1 MTLQRVISC
10 LQLSVWPDASESQ
23 QQPAL
28 VLQAALESA
37 NSELQMAL
45 QQGPGCSAPS
55 GQLEDVRLMLLLE
68 KYSDQLVQVTRD
80 KLSRL

>member
-23 QQPAL
+23 QPAL
-28 VLQAALESA
+28 VLQTALESA

>member
-1 MTLQRVISC
+1 MTLQRVIC
-10 LQLSVWPDASESQ
+10 LQLSVSAQQQ

-37 NSELQMAL
+37 DSQLQMAL

-68 KYSDQLVQVTRD
+68 KYSDQLVQVTRN
-80 KLSRL
+80 KLGRL

>member
-10 LQLSVWPDASESQ
+10 LQLSVSAQQQ

-37 NSELQMAL
+37 DSQLQMAL
-45 QQGPGCSAPS
+45 RQRPGCSAPS

-68 KYSDQLVQVTRD
+68 KYSDQLVQVTRN
-80 KLSRL
+80 KLGRL